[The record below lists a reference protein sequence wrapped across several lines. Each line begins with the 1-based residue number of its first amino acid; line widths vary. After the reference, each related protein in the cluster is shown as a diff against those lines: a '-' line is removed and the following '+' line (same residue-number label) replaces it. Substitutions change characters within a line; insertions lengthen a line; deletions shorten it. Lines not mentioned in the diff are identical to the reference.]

1 MKKTEKPHPPTPSPL
16 ERGGIRTNNSPSLTE
31 RGLGGEVSLDEVI
44 QKIAHL
50 QDTANRKYFPEG
62 IFESYRSNEIWR
74 YRRPDTNVFF
84 TAITVFTLNN
94 IKEFLSPA
102 SQILVEEITNKAVR
116 SYKLFQNKDGLNTYN
131 FFQTNPS
138 KHFPHGNI
146 LHHFNH
152 FKIPDDID
160 DTAMIY
166 MTLPHTKKDA
176 KCLKNK
182 LISHSN
188 NYKQQIKNTFPAYK
202 KLNAYSTW
210 FGKDMY
216 IEFDACALSNMIYCQ
231 LYFGLELD
239 EHGQDSVKYIQQ
251 TILSNQ
257 YIEQPF
263 RVAHQYARTP
273 LIMYH
278 VMRLMNKFHI
288 PELEICREK
297 LESDILYYLQKED
310 LNFWDRVVL
319 EIVAPPAPEGGACS
333 PKISYEILN
342 SKAPPSGAGGALPT
356 FFIAGFLTAYE
367 NPLLYK
373 LSSSKLFHI
382 NWTCEA
388 HSLALLAEWM
398 VVTNRS
404 NLV

>member
-1 MKKTEKPHPPTPSPL
+1 MTIDDL
-16 ERGGIRTNNSPSLTE
+16 
-31 RGLGGEVSLDEVI
+31 I

-62 IFESYRSNEIWR
+62 IFESYRSNKYLR

-94 IKEFLSPA
+94 IKEKLSPA
-102 SQILVEEITNKAVR
+102 SQKLVEQITEKAIKN
-116 SYKLFQNKDGLNTYN
+116 YDLFKNKDGLNTYN

-138 KHFPHGNI
+138 QHFPHGNI
-146 LHHFNH
+146 LHRFNH

-166 MTLPHTKKDA
+166 MTLPHTQEDA
-176 KCLKNK
+176 KWLQNK
-182 LISHSN
+182 LIAHSN
-188 NYKQQIKNTFPAYK
+188 NYKQQIKNTFPEYK
-202 KLNAYSTW
+202 KLSAYSTW
-210 FGKDMY
+210 FGKNMY
-216 IEFDACALSNMIYCQ
+216 IEFDACVLSNMIYCQ

-251 TILSNQ
+251 SILSNQ

-297 LESDILYYLQKED
+297 LERDILYYLKKEG
-310 LNFWDRVVL
+310 LAKMDRIIL
-319 EIVAPPAPEGGACS
+319 EIVAPKPSEGELKSYSNLEEKVPPLGA
-333 PKISYEILN
+333 E
-342 SKAPPSGAGGALPT
+342 GAN
-356 FFIAGFLTAYE
+356 FFIAGLLTAYE
-367 NPLLYK
+367 NPILYK
-373 LSSSKLFHI
+373 LSSSPLFHI
-382 NWTCEA
+382 QWTCEA
-388 HSLALLAEWM
+388 HSLALLVEWM
-398 VVTNRS
+398 VATSRTQIDFQ
-404 NLV
+404 

>member
-1 MKKTEKPHPPTPSPL
+1 MTTDDL
-16 ERGGIRTNNSPSLTE
+16 
-31 RGLGGEVSLDEVI
+31 I
-44 QKIAHL
+44 QKIVHL

-62 IFESYRSNEIWR
+62 IFESYRSNKYLR

-102 SQILVEEITNKAVR
+102 SQLLVEKITKKATAN
-116 SYKLFQNKDGLNTYN
+116 YHLFKNKDGLNTYN

-146 LHHFNH
+146 LHRFNH

-166 MTLPHTKKDA
+166 MTLPHTKEDA
-176 KCLKNK
+176 KWLQNK

-188 NYKQQIKNTFPAYK
+188 NYRQQIKNTFLAYK
-202 KLNAYSTW
+202 NLNAYSTW

-216 IEFDACALSNMIYCQ
+216 IEFDVCALSNMIYCQ
-231 LYFGLELD
+231 LHFGLELD
-239 EHGQDSVKYIQQ
+239 EHGQDSIKYIQQ

-297 LESDILYYLQKED
+297 LESDILYYLKKED
-310 LNFWDRVVL
+310 ITTYDRILL
-319 EIVAPPAPEGGACS
+319 EIVNRS
-333 PKISYEILN
+333 PLTPRGRTLDSDISTLISSE
-342 SKAPPSGAGGALPT
+342 KAPPLGAGGAST
-356 FFIAGFLTAYE
+356 FFIAGLLTAYE

-398 VVTNRS
+398 VATS
-404 NLV
+404 KTQIDFQ

>member
-1 MKKTEKPHPPTPSPL
+1 MTT
-16 ERGGIRTNNSPSLTE
+16 
-31 RGLGGEVSLDEVI
+31 DEII
-44 QKIAHL
+44 QKIAYL

-62 IFESYRSNEIWR
+62 IFESYRSNKYLH
-74 YRRPDTNVFF
+74 YRHPDTNIFF

-94 IKEFLSPA
+94 IKEFLSSA
-102 SQILVEEITNKAVR
+102 SQLLVENITKKAIK
-116 SYKLFQNKDGLNTYN
+116 SYHLFKNKDGLNTYN

-138 KHFPHGNI
+138 QHFPHGNI
-146 LHHFNH
+146 LHRFNH

-166 MTLPHTKKDA
+166 MTLPHTKEEA
-176 KCLKNK
+176 KWLQTK
-182 LISHSN
+182 LIQHSN
-188 NYKQQIKNTFPAYK
+188 KYKNQIKNTFPEYK
-202 KLNAYSTW
+202 NLKAYSTW

-216 IEFDACALSNMIYCQ
+216 IEFDACALSNILYCQ

-239 EHGQDSVKYIQQ
+239 EYGHDSVKYIQQ
-251 TILSNQ
+251 TILTNQ

-278 VMRLMNKFHI
+278 VMRLMDKFHI
-288 PELEICREK
+288 PALEICRDK
-297 LESDILYYLQKED
+297 LEADILHYLRKKD
-310 LNFWDRVVL
+310 LEFWDRILL
-319 EIVAPPAPEGGACS
+319 EISFNSE
-333 PKISYEILN
+333 PKINKNDIEFTNLN
-342 SKAPPSGAGGALPT
+342 VVDTNSP
-356 FFIAGFLTAYE
+356 FFIAGLLTAYE

-398 VVTNRS
+398 VVTSRNS
-404 NLV
+404 IDFQ

>member
-1 MKKTEKPHPPTPSPL
+1 MTTDDL
-16 ERGGIRTNNSPSLTE
+16 
-31 RGLGGEVSLDEVI
+31 I
-44 QKIAHL
+44 QKIAYL

-62 IFESYRSNEIWR
+62 IFESYRSNK
-74 YRRPDTNVFF
+74 YLHYHRPDTNVFF
-84 TAITVFTLNN
+84 TAIIVFTLSN
-94 IKEFLSPA
+94 IKEFLSPE
-102 SQILVEEITNKAVR
+102 SQLLVENITKKATESYQLFKNK
-116 SYKLFQNKDGLNTYN
+116 NGLNTYN

-138 KHFPHGNI
+138 QHFPHGNI
-146 LHHFNH
+146 LHRFNH
-152 FKIPDDID
+152 FKIPDDVD

-166 MTLPHTKKDA
+166 MTLPHTQKEA
-176 KCLKNK
+176 KLLQTK

-188 NYKQQIKNTFPAYK
+188 LYKQQIKNTFPEYQNLK
-202 KLNAYSTW
+202 AYSTW

-216 IEFDACALSNMIYCQ
+216 IEFDACALANIIYCQ

-239 EHGQDSVKYIQQ
+239 EHGQDSIKYIQQ

-288 PELEICREK
+288 PEFEICREK
-297 LESDILYYLQKED
+297 LESDILCYLKKEG
-310 LNFWDRVVL
+310 LEFMDRVLL
-319 EIVAPPAPEGGACS
+319 EISLKNKNIV
-333 PKISYEILN
+333 KVLN
-342 SKAPPSGAGGALPT
+342 LDDVETNYP
-356 FFIAGFLTAYE
+356 FFIAGLLTAYE

-398 VVTNRS
+398 VATSKRTIDFQE
-404 NLV
+404 

>member
-1 MKKTEKPHPPTPSPL
+1 MSMTKDDL
-16 ERGGIRTNNSPSLTE
+16 IR
-31 RGLGGEVSLDEVI
+31 
-44 QKIAHL
+44 KIACL

-62 IFESYRSNEIWR
+62 IFESYRSNEFLH

-94 IKEFLSPA
+94 IKEFLSPE
-102 SQILVEEITNKAVR
+102 SQLLVEKIAKKATESYHLFKNK
-116 SYKLFQNKDGLNTYN
+116 NGLNTYN

-146 LHHFNH
+146 INRFNH

-166 MTLPHTKKDA
+166 MTLPHIKEEA
-176 KCLKNK
+176 KWLQNK
-182 LISHSN
+182 LIQHSN
-188 NYKQQIKNTFPAYK
+188 GYKNRVKNTFLEYK
-202 KLNAYSTW
+202 NLKAYSTW
-210 FGKDMY
+210 FGENMY

-231 LYFGLELD
+231 LHFGLELD

-251 TILSNQ
+251 TILTNQ

-273 LIMYH
+273 LIIYH

-297 LESDILYYLQKED
+297 LESDILHYLQKEE
-310 LNFWDRVVL
+310 LSFMDRVVL
-319 EIVAPPAPEGGACS
+319 EISLPNKNVVEVQN
-333 PKISYEILN
+333 LN
-342 SKAPPSGAGGALPT
+342 DVDTNYP
-356 FFIAGFLTAYE
+356 FFIAGLLTAYE
-367 NPLLYK
+367 NTLLYK

-388 HSLALLAEWM
+388 HSLALLAEWI
-398 VVTNRS
+398 VVTSRNPIHFQ
-404 NLV
+404 

>member
-1 MKKTEKPHPPTPSPL
+1 MTIDNL
-16 ERGGIRTNNSPSLTE
+16 
-31 RGLGGEVSLDEVI
+31 I
-44 QKIAHL
+44 QKIAYL

-62 IFESYRSNEIWR
+62 IFESYRSNKYLR

-102 SQILVEEITNKAVR
+102 SQLLVEKITKKATAN
-116 SYKLFQNKDGLNTYN
+116 YHLFKNKDGLNTYN

-146 LHHFNH
+146 LHRFNH

-166 MTLPHTKKDA
+166 MTLPHTKEDTKW
-176 KCLKNK
+176 LQNK

-188 NYKQQIKNTFPAYK
+188 NYRQQIKNTFPAYK
-202 KLNAYSTW
+202 NLNAYSTW
-210 FGKDMY
+210 LGKDMY

-231 LYFGLELD
+231 LHFGLELD
-239 EHGQDSVKYIQQ
+239 EHGQDSIKYIQQ

-297 LESDILYYLQKED
+297 LENDILYYLQKKH
-310 LNFWDRVVL
+310 LSFWDRIIL
-319 EIVAPPAPEGGACS
+319 EITIKNKNVVEVKPTVEL
-333 PKISYEILN
+333 LN
-342 SKAPPSGAGGALPT
+342 NVDSNYP
-356 FFIAGFLTAYE
+356 FFIAGLLTAYE
-367 NPLLYK
+367 NSLLYK

-388 HSLALLAEWM
+388 HSLTLLAEWM
-398 VVTNRS
+398 VATS
-404 NLV
+404 KTKIDFQ

>member
-1 MKKTEKPHPPTPSPL
+1 M
-16 ERGGIRTNNSPSLTE
+16 NNSPSQRE
-31 RGLGGEVSLDEVI
+31 RALGGEVSLDDLI

-62 IFESYRSNEIWR
+62 IFESYRSNNTWH

-94 IKEFLSPA
+94 IKEFLSPE
-102 SQILVEEITNKAVR
+102 SQLLVENITKKAVE
-116 SYKLFQNKDGLNTYN
+116 SYHLFKNKDGLNTYN

-138 KHFPHGNI
+138 QHFPHGNI
-146 LHHFNH
+146 LHRFNH

-166 MTLPHTKKDA
+166 MTLPHTKEEA
-176 KCLKNK
+176 KWLQDK
-182 LISHSN
+182 LITHSN
-188 NYKQQIKNTFPAYK
+188 NYRQQIKNTFPEYK

-231 LYFGLELD
+231 LFFDLELD
-239 EHGQDSVKYIQQ
+239 EHGQDSIKYIQQ
-251 TILSNQ
+251 VILSNQ

-288 PELEICREK
+288 PELEICRKK
-297 LESDILYYLQKED
+297 LERDILHYLQKED
-310 LNFWDRVVL
+310 LNFWDRILL
-319 EIVAPPAPEGGACS
+319 EIVARSPLTPRGGTFDSYISSVKVPP
-333 PKISYEILN
+333 L
-342 SKAPPSGAGGALPT
+342 GAGRPTLRGAT
-356 FFIAGFLTAYE
+356 FFIAGLLTAYE

-398 VVTNRS
+398 LVTLRRQIDFQ
-404 NLV
+404 

>member
-1 MKKTEKPHPPTPSPL
+1 MTTDDLIK
-16 ERGGIRTNNSPSLTE
+16 
-31 RGLGGEVSLDEVI
+31 
-44 QKIAHL
+44 KIAQL

-62 IFESYRSNEIWR
+62 IFESYRSNKYLR

-94 IKEFLSPA
+94 IKEKLSLE
-102 SQILVEEITNKAVR
+102 SQKLVEQITEKAVKN
-116 SYKLFQNKDGLNTYN
+116 YELFKNKDGRNTYN

-146 LHHFNH
+146 LHRFNH

-166 MTLPHTKKDA
+166 MTLPHTQEEA
-176 KCLKNK
+176 KWLQNK

-188 NYKQQIKNTFPAYK
+188 NYNRQIKNTFPEYK
-202 KLNAYSTW
+202 NLNAYSTW

-231 LYFGLELD
+231 LHFGLELD
-239 EHGQDSVKYIQQ
+239 QHGQDSVKYIQQ

-257 YIEQPF
+257 YVEQPF
-263 RVAHQYARTP
+263 RVAHQYARTS

-297 LESDILYYLQKED
+297 LEKDILYYLKKKY
-310 LNFWDRVVL
+310 LSFWDRILL
-319 EIVAPPAPEGGACS
+319 EIALGRVFSEDTDHGVIKNVVEVK
-333 PKISYEILN
+333 PKVELLN
-342 SKAPPSGAGGALPT
+342 DVDTNYP
-356 FFIAGFLTAYE
+356 FFIAGLLTAYE

-388 HSLALLAEWM
+388 HFLALLAEWM
-398 VVTNRS
+398 VSTSRTEIDFQ
-404 NLV
+404 

>member
-1 MKKTEKPHPPTPSPL
+1 MNKSLTPDPSPV
-16 ERGGIRTNNSPSLTE
+16 ERGVFRQTNTPLSM
-31 RGLGGEVSLDEVI
+31 GEGSGVRFSLDDLI
-44 QKIAHL
+44 QKIVHL
-50 QDTANRKYFPEG
+50 QDAANRKYFPEG
-62 IFESYRSNEIWR
+62 IFESYRSNEYLR

-94 IKEFLSPA
+94 IKEKLSLE
-102 SQILVEEITNKAVR
+102 SQKLVEQITDKAVR
-116 SYKLFQNKDGLNTYN
+116 SYNLFKNKDALNTYN

-138 KHFPHGNI
+138 QHFPHGNL
-146 LHHFNH
+146 LHRFNH

-166 MTLPHTKKDA
+166 MTLPHTREDA
-176 KCLKNK
+176 KWLQNK
-182 LISHSN
+182 LIQHSN
-188 NYKQQIKNTFPAYK
+188 NHKQQIKNTFPEYK
-202 KLNAYSTW
+202 NLNAYSTW

-231 LYFGLELD
+231 LHFGLELD
-239 EHGQDSVKYIQQ
+239 QHGQDSVKYIQQ

-297 LESDILYYLQKED
+297 LEGDILYYLQKVD
-310 LNFWDRVVL
+310 LSFWDKVIL
-319 EIVAPPAPEGGACS
+319 ETVAPPAPDGGAS
-333 PKISYEILN
+333 SSVISFNFVDE
-342 SKAPPSGAGGALPT
+342 KAPPSGAGGAG
-356 FFIAGFLTAYE
+356 FFIAGLLTAYE

-388 HSLALLAEWM
+388 HCLALLAEWM
-398 VVTNRS
+398 VVTNR
-404 NLV
+404 NNPL

>member
-1 MKKTEKPHPPTPSPL
+1 MTT
-16 ERGGIRTNNSPSLTE
+16 
-31 RGLGGEVSLDEVI
+31 DELI
-44 QKIAHL
+44 QKIAYL
-50 QDTANRKYFPEG
+50 QDTANRKYFPKG
-62 IFESYRSNEIWR
+62 IFESYRSNKFLH

-94 IKEFLSPA
+94 IKEFLSPE
-102 SQILVEEITNKAVR
+102 SQLLVETITKKATE
-116 SYKLFQNKDGLNTYN
+116 SYHLFKNKDGLNTYN

-146 LHHFNH
+146 LHRFNH

-166 MTLPHTKKDA
+166 MTLSHTKDEA
-176 KCLKNK
+176 KWLQNK
-182 LISHSN
+182 LITHSN
-188 NYKQQIKNTFPAYK
+188 NYKQQIKNTFPEYK

-297 LESDILYYLQKED
+297 LESDILNYLQKED
-310 LNFWDRVVL
+310 LNFWDKIVL
-319 EIVAPPAPEGGACS
+319 EIAGRVVSGDTDHGGRIVLE
-333 PKISYEILN
+333 ISLKNKNVVEQFHWGLN
-342 SKAPPSGAGGALPT
+342 LNDVDTNYP
-356 FFIAGFLTAYE
+356 FFIAGLLTAYE

>member
-1 MKKTEKPHPPTPSPL
+1 MTTDDL
-16 ERGGIRTNNSPSLTE
+16 
-31 RGLGGEVSLDEVI
+31 I

-50 QDTANRKYFPEG
+50 QDTANREYFPEG
-62 IFESYRSNEIWR
+62 IFESYRSNEIWN

-84 TAITVFTLNN
+84 TAITVLTLNN
-94 IKEFLSPA
+94 IKESLSPQ
-102 SQILVEEITNKAVR
+102 SQLLVENITKKATE
-116 SYKLFQNKDGLNTYN
+116 SYHLFKNKDGLNTYN

-146 LHHFNH
+146 LHRFNH

-166 MTLPHTKKDA
+166 MTLPHTKEEA
-176 KCLKNK
+176 KLLQNK
-182 LISHSN
+182 LITHSN
-188 NYKQQIKNTFPAYK
+188 NYKQQIKNTFPEYRNLK
-202 KLNAYSTW
+202 AYSTW

-239 EHGQDSVKYIQQ
+239 EYGQDSVKYIQQ
-251 TILSNQ
+251 VILSNQ

-263 RVAHQYARTP
+263 RVAHQYANTP

-278 VMRLMNKFHI
+278 VMRLMNKFYI
-288 PELEICREK
+288 PALEICREK
-297 LESDILYYLQKED
+297 LEKDILYYLQKRG
-310 LNFWDRVVL
+310 LRFWDRVVL
-319 EIVAPPAPEGGACS
+319 EIALGPVVCEDTDHGIRKN
-333 PKISYEILN
+333 KILNEILDE
-342 SKAPPSGAGGALPT
+342 KAPPSEAGGAI

-367 NPLLYK
+367 NPILYK

-398 VVTNRS
+398 VVTSKMKTDFR
-404 NLV
+404 

>member
-1 MKKTEKPHPPTPSPL
+1 MTTDDL
-16 ERGGIRTNNSPSLTE
+16 
-31 RGLGGEVSLDEVI
+31 I
-44 QKIAHL
+44 QKIAYL

-62 IFESYRSNEIWR
+62 IFESYRSNEYLR
-74 YRRPDTNVFF
+74 YHRPDTNVFF

-94 IKEFLSPA
+94 IKEFLSPQ
-102 SQILVEEITNKAVR
+102 SQLLVDSITKKATE
-116 SYKLFQNKDGLNTYN
+116 SYHLFKNKDGLNTYN

-138 KHFPHGNI
+138 QHFPHGDI
-146 LHHFNH
+146 LHRFNH

-166 MTLPHTKKDA
+166 MTLPHTQDEA
-176 KCLKNK
+176 KWLQDK
-182 LISHSN
+182 LITHSN
-188 NYKQQIKNTFPAYK
+188 NYKQQIKNTFPEYK

-231 LYFGLELD
+231 LHFGLELD

-251 TILSNQ
+251 TILSNR

-319 EIVAPPAPEGGACS
+319 EIAGRVVDQGG
-333 PKISYEILN
+333 KNKNVVEQFHRGLN
-342 SKAPPSGAGGALPT
+342 LNDVDTNYS

-398 VVTNRS
+398 VVTSRRQIDFQ
-404 NLV
+404 

>member
-1 MKKTEKPHPPTPSPL
+1 MTID
-16 ERGGIRTNNSPSLTE
+16 GI
-31 RGLGGEVSLDEVI
+31 I

-50 QDTANRKYFPEG
+50 QDTANRKHFPEG
-62 IFESYRSNEIWR
+62 IFESYRSNK
-74 YRRPDTNVFF
+74 YLFYCRPDTNVFF

-94 IKEFLSPA
+94 IKEFLSPE
-102 SQILVEEITNKAVR
+102 SQILVEQITDKAVR
-116 SYKLFQNKDGLNTYN
+116 SYKLFKNKDGLNTYN

-146 LHHFNH
+146 LHRFNH

-166 MTLPHTKKDA
+166 MTLPHTKEDA
-176 KCLKNK
+176 KWLQNK
-182 LISHSN
+182 LIQHSN
-188 NYKQQIKNTFPAYK
+188 NYKQQIKNTFPEYK

-210 FGKDMY
+210 LGKNMY

-231 LYFGLELD
+231 LHFGLELD
-239 EHGQDSVKYIQQ
+239 EHGQDSVRYIQQ
-251 TILSNQ
+251 IILSNQ

-263 RVAHQYARTP
+263 RVAHQYARKP

-278 VMRLMNKFHI
+278 IMRLMNKFHI
-288 PELEICREK
+288 PELEICRDK
-297 LESDILYYLQKED
+297 LEKDILYYLGKED
-310 LNFWDRVVL
+310 ITIYDRILL
-319 EIVAPPAPEGGACS
+319 EIVSKSPSRIAPPAPRGGAFS
-333 PKISYEILN
+333 TKSQ
-342 SKAPPSGAGGALPT
+342 SDFDSPSGGWGDRRFGAT
-356 FFIAGFLTAYE
+356 FFIAGLLTAYE

-388 HSLALLAEWM
+388 HSLALLAEWIL
-398 VVTNRS
+398 VTS
-404 NLV
+404 KKPIDFQ

>member
-1 MKKTEKPHPPTPSPL
+1 MDDL
-16 ERGGIRTNNSPSLTE
+16 
-31 RGLGGEVSLDEVI
+31 I

-62 IFESYRSNEIWR
+62 IFESYRSNKIWR

-94 IKEFLSPA
+94 IKESLSPE
-102 SQILVEEITNKAVR
+102 SQLLVEQITKKATE
-116 SYKLFQNKDGLNTYN
+116 SYHLFKNKDGLNTYN

-138 KHFPHGNI
+138 QHFPNGNI
-146 LHHFNH
+146 LHRFSH

-160 DTAMIY
+160 DTAMIF
-166 MTLPHTKKDA
+166 MTLPHTKEEA
-176 KCLKNK
+176 KRLQIK
-182 LISHSN
+182 LIQHSN
-188 NYKQQIKNTFPAYK
+188 NHKQQIKNTFPEYK
-202 KLNAYSTW
+202 NLNAYSTW

-216 IEFDACALSNMIYCQ
+216 IEFDACALSNMLYCQ
-231 LYFGLELD
+231 FHFGLELD
-239 EHGQDSVKYIQQ
+239 QYGHDSVKYIQQ

-257 YIEQPF
+257 YIEHPF

-278 VMRLMNKFHI
+278 VMRLMNRFHI
-288 PELEICREK
+288 PALEICREK
-297 LESDILYYLQKED
+297 LENDILYYLKKEGID
-310 LNFWDRVVL
+310 FWDKVIL
-319 EIVAPPAPEGGACS
+319 EISLRNKNVVEVEPTVEL
-333 PKISYEILN
+333 LN
-342 SKAPPSGAGGALPT
+342 DVDMNYS
-356 FFIAGFLTAYE
+356 FFIAGLLTAYE

-382 NWTCEA
+382 NWSCEA

-398 VVTNRS
+398 TVTSRT
-404 NLV
+404 

>member
-1 MKKTEKPHPPTPSPL
+1 ML
-16 ERGGIRTNNSPSLTE
+16 
-31 RGLGGEVSLDEVI
+31 
-44 QKIAHL
+44 
-50 QDTANRKYFPEG
+50 
-62 IFESYRSNEIWR
+62 

-94 IKEFLSPA
+94 IKEKLSPD
-102 SQILVEEITNKAVR
+102 SQKLVDQITKKATE
-116 SYKLFQNKDGLNTYN
+116 SYHLFKNKDGLNTYN
-131 FFQTNPS
+131 FFKTNPS
-138 KHFPHGNI
+138 QHFPHGNI
-146 LHHFNH
+146 LSRFNH

-166 MTLPHTKKDA
+166 MTLPHTKEEA
-176 KCLKNK
+176 KWLQTK
-182 LISHSN
+182 LIQHSN
-188 NYKQQIKNTFPAYK
+188 SHKQQIKNTFPEYK
-202 KLNAYSTW
+202 NLKAYSTW

-263 RVAHQYARTP
+263 KVAHQYARTP

-297 LESDILYYLQKED
+297 LEGDILYYLEKED
-310 LNFWDRVVL
+310 LTNYDRILL
-319 EIVAPPAPEGGACS
+319 EIIAPPAPRGGAFS
-333 PKISYEILN
+333 TTLESDFD
-342 SKAPPSGAGGALPT
+342 SPSGGWGATLEAGGAT
-356 FFIAGFLTAYE
+356 FFIAGLLTAYE

-398 VVTNRS
+398 VVTSKNQIDFQE
-404 NLV
+404 

>member
-1 MKKTEKPHPPTPSPL
+1 MTINDL
-16 ERGGIRTNNSPSLTE
+16 
-31 RGLGGEVSLDEVI
+31 I

-62 IFESYRSNEIWR
+62 IFESYRSNKYWY

-84 TAITVFTLNN
+84 TAITIFTLNN
-94 IKEFLSPA
+94 IKEFLSSE
-102 SQILVEEITNKAVR
+102 SQVLVEQITKKAVN
-116 SYKLFQNKDGLNTYN
+116 SYSLFKNKDGLNTYN
-131 FFQTNPS
+131 FFRTNPS
-138 KHFPHGNI
+138 QHFPHGNI
-146 LHHFNH
+146 LHRFNY

-166 MTLPHTKKDA
+166 MTLPHTKEEA
-176 KCLKNK
+176 KWLQNK

-188 NYKQQIKNTFPAYK
+188 GFKNQIKNTFSEYRNLK
-202 KLNAYSTW
+202 AYSTW

-231 LYFGLELD
+231 LSYGLELD
-239 EHGQDSVKYIQQ
+239 EYGQDSITYIQQ

-263 RVAHQYARTP
+263 RVAHQYAHTP
-273 LIMYH
+273 LIIYH

-288 PELEICREK
+288 PALEICRDK
-297 LESDILYYLQKED
+297 LERDILHFLGKED
-310 LNFWDRVVL
+310 LNFIDKVLL
-319 EIVAPPAPEGGACS
+319 EISLKRPFTVNNNSVEAQTFNATNTDS
-333 PKISYEILN
+333 P
-342 SKAPPSGAGGALPT
+342 
-356 FFIAGFLTAYE
+356 FFIAGLLTAYE
-367 NPLLYK
+367 NPILYK

-388 HSLALLAEWM
+388 HSLALLAEWIIA
-398 VVTNRS
+398 TS
-404 NLV
+404 KKTIDFQ

>member
-1 MKKTEKPHPPTPSPL
+1 MTTDDL
-16 ERGGIRTNNSPSLTE
+16 
-31 RGLGGEVSLDEVI
+31 I

-62 IFESYRSNEIWR
+62 IFETYRSNEIWR

-94 IKEFLSPA
+94 IKENLSPE
-102 SQILVEEITNKAVR
+102 SQILVAQITDKAVR

-138 KHFPHGNI
+138 QHFPHGNI
-146 LHHFNH
+146 LHRFNH

-166 MTLPHTKKDA
+166 MTLLHTYEDA
-176 KCLKNK
+176 KCLQNK
-182 LISHSN
+182 LITHSN
-188 NYKQQIKNTFPAYK
+188 NYKQQIKNTFPEYK
-202 KLNAYSTW
+202 NLKAYSTW

-239 EHGQDSVKYIQQ
+239 EHGHDSVKYIQQ

-288 PELEICREK
+288 PALEICREK
-297 LESDILYYLQKED
+297 LERDILYYLQKED
-310 LNFWDRVVL
+310 LSFWDRIVL
-319 EIVAPPAPEGGACS
+319 EIAGRVVSLGDPVNTDHGGIHNLTPSPSPAERGVFELGNS
-333 PKISYEILN
+333 PLN
-342 SKAPPSGAGGALPT
+342 RRGAGGEVYP
-356 FFIAGFLTAYE
+356 FFIAGLLTAYE

-398 VVTNRS
+398 VVTNHS